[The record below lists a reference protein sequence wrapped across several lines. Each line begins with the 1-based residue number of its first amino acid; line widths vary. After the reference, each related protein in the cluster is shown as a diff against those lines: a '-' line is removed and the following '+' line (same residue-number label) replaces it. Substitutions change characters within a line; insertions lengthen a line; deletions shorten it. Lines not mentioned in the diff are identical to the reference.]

1 MLNRFPL
8 WKNILIILVV
18 LFGVIYALPNLYPDE
33 FAIQVSG
40 ESSSKELTEADLK
53 RTTEA
58 LEQAGID
65 FFAPEV
71 ADNTIRLRFD
81 SNESQLRAR
90 STVERELGDEFV
102 VALNLLPSTPDWL
115 ESLGAEPMKLGLD
128 LRGGVHFLMEVD
140 LDKALQTNIEVYQ
153 SELKTRLREEK
164 LRYRDLDIANPTTIM
179 VRFRDE
185 ETRDTALNFARR
197 EFPTFLAEAVD
208 NGESF
213 DLKMSVLESEIRTI
227 EEYAINQ
234 NLSTLRNRV
243 NELGVAE
250 PLVQR
255 QGRGRIVVQLPGVQ
269 DTALAKRV
277 IGATATLEFRLEA
290 KPDEAAIN
298 TQKFDFR
305 SENRSAI
312 VERDVII
319 TGSSVTNANQS
330 FDETGQPQVN
340 IKLDGPGGSK
350 MLRVTRNAVQRRMA
364 VLFVEDK
371 ERTSYVERNGE
382 MVQERE
388 RYTEKGLIS
397 LATIQSPLGNEFRIT
412 GLDSPA
418 EASELALLLRSGAL
432 AAPMYFVEERTIGP
446 SLGAQNIEAGLKSM
460 LLGFVLVLIFM
471 VLVYRVFGLFANLAL
486 LANVFILIAIMSM
499 FSATLTLPGIA
510 GIVLTVGM
518 AVDANVLIYERI
530 REELRKGMPVQAAI
544 HAGYDRAFVS
554 IFDGNITT
562 LIAAVI
568 LFAVGTGPIKGFA
581 ITLSIGIATSMF
593 TAIMLTRAMSN
604 LVYGGKRLDTIQI
617 GSRKSIT
624 PPEVTS
630 GAAAG
635 GRS

>member
-40 ESSSKELTEADLK
+40 ESSSRELGEADLK

-71 ADNTIRLRFD
+71 VDNTIRLRFD
-81 SNESQLRAR
+81 SNESQLSAR
-90 STVERELGDEFV
+90 SVVERQMGDEYV

-115 ESLGAEPMKLGLD
+115 KGLGAEPMKLGLD

-153 SELKTRLREEK
+153 SELKTRFREEK
-164 LRYRDLDIANPTTIM
+164 LRYRELDISNPTTIM

-185 ETRDTALNFARR
+185 DTRDEALNFTRR
-197 EFPTFLAEAVD
+197 EFGTFLAEAVD
-208 NGESF
+208 NGDSF
-213 DLKMSVLESEIRTI
+213 DLKLTVLDSEIRSI

-371 ERTSYVERNGE
+371 ERTNNIERNGE
-382 MVQERE
+382 VVQERE

-471 VLVYRVFGLFANLAL
+471 VAVYRVFGLFANLAL

-593 TAIMLTRAMSN
+593 TAIMLTRAMTN

-630 GAAAG
+630 APATGS
-635 GRS
+635 RS

>member
-8 WKNILIILVV
+8 WKNILILLVV
-18 LFGVIYALPNLYPDE
+18 LYGVTYALPNLYPDE

-40 ESSSKELTEADLK
+40 ESSSRQLDERDLK
-53 RTTEA
+53 RTTDA
-58 LEQAGID
+58 LEKAGIE

-71 ADNTIRLRFD
+71 VDNTIRLRFD
-81 SNESQLRAR
+81 SNESQLSAR
-90 STVERELGDEFV
+90 SVVERQLGDDYV

-115 ESLGAEPMKLGLD
+115 KSLGAEPMKLGLD

-140 LDKALQTNIEVYQ
+140 LDKALQTNIEVNQ
-153 SELKTRLREEK
+153 SELRTRLREEK
-164 LRYRDLDIANPTTIM
+164 LRYRELAIANPTTIM
-179 VRFRDE
+179 IRFRDE
-185 ETRDTALNFARR
+185 ETRDKALNFARR
-197 EFPTFLAEAVD
+197 EFNSFLAEDVD
-208 NGESF
+208 NGDSY
-213 DLKMSVLESEIRTI
+213 DLKLSVLESEIRRI

-290 KPDEAAIN
+290 KPDESAIN

-305 SENRSAI
+305 SEDRSAI
-312 VERDVII
+312 IERDVII

-340 IKLDGPGGSK
+340 IKLDGPGGNK

-382 MVQERE
+382 TVQERE

-446 SLGAQNIEAGLKSM
+446 SLGAQNIDAGLKSM

-471 VLVYRVFGLFANLAL
+471 VVVYRVFGLFANLAL

-593 TAIMLTRAMSN
+593 TAILLTRAMTN
-604 LVYGGKRLDTIQI
+604 LVYGGKRLDSIQI

-624 PPEVTS
+624 PP
-630 GAAAG
+630 GAQAVAG

>member
-593 TAIMLTRAMSN
+593 TAIMLTRAMAN